1 MDESEPITGG
11 ENQPIA
17 AAGPVNNTSSSK
29 KSSKN
34 NNNTKSTSL
43 GETTHGLILTNIE
56 VASLRKMIIFG
67 VICAVVLLVAII
79 VGGTG
84 PKVYDSTTYNLY
96 QCPNNSH
103 VYTDQC
109 EGQNSLYSYTS
120 PWEQEMPVV
129 SSLSKFWSLQLTPY
143 SYNTT
148 EPTTEL
154 VTFSVLIRGIDENGD
169 HVVRNETTSMNVYCG
184 TGFSKCNTFTIIDE
198 EIINYRVYVVNI
210 YISNATSLFIGD
222 CDFTAWKAHE
232 SFSSFEI
239 GVHLTLMIISCIGI
253 IAFLVGMRRY
263 SLISWTFEQKFLFAL
278 FFSLLLSNNP
288 LFGLQYATQGWFLPF
303 LNAFF
308 TIIFLSTF
316 SIYSLVA
323 LDRVRLEQ
331 IRTQWDISSICKC
344 IVVGVFT
351 ILGIALF
358 SWINIRDRR
367 DPIIGP
373 ATSDGGIQILFYL
386 VATIFICILLWI
398 LLLVILTVP
407 IAYGKRHLFLKF
419 IFTAVPIT
427 VYVISI
433 ISGIFAGTF
442 GPLNANALSVT
453 YYNVLNN
460 VFTAAIAYSYWPHI
474 NPFQKQQYGSEEE
487 RLFTPNE
494 I

>member
-1 MDESEPITGG
+1 MEES
-11 ENQPIA
+11 QPISS
-17 AAGPVNNTSSSK
+17 NEHTSSSSSNK
-29 KSSKN
+29 KVRGGDSKP
-34 NNNTKSTSL
+34 S
-43 GETTHGLILTNIE
+43 GEVAQGLLLTNID
-56 VASLRKMIIFG
+56 VASTRKMIIFG
-67 VICAVVLLVAII
+67 VVCAVVLLIAII

-84 PKVYDSTTYNLY
+84 PKVYDSVTYNLY

-103 VYTDQC
+103 AYTDQC
-109 EGQNSLYSYTS
+109 EGQNSLYSYTQ
-120 PWEQEMPVV
+120 PWEQEMPSVTT
-129 SSLSKFWSLQLTPY
+129 LSKFWSLQLTPY

-148 EPTTEL
+148 QPTSEL

-169 HVVRNETTSMNVYCG
+169 HVVRNETTSMTVYCG
-184 TGFSKCNTFTIIDE
+184 TGFSRCNTFTIIDE
-198 EIINYRVYVVNI
+198 EIIDYRVYVVTL
-210 YISNATSLFIGD
+210 YISNSTTLFIGD

-232 SFSSFEI
+232 RFSSFEI
-239 GVHLTLMIISCIGI
+239 GVHLTLMIISCFGI
-253 IAFLVGMRRY
+253 IIFLIGMRKY
-263 SLISWTFEQKFLFAL
+263 SLTSWTFEQKFLFAL

-303 LNAFF
+303 LNALF
-308 TIIFLSTF
+308 TILFLSTF
-316 SIYSLVA
+316 SIYSLIT

-331 IRTQWDISSICKC
+331 IRTNWDISSICKC
-344 IVVGVFT
+344 AVVGVFT

-358 SWINIRDRR
+358 SWINVRDRR

-398 LLLVILTVP
+398 LLLVIMTVP
-407 IAYGKRHLFLKF
+407 VAYGKSHLFLKF
-419 IFTAVPIT
+419 IFTAVPIS

-460 VFTAAIAYSYWPHI
+460 VFTAAIAYSYWPTL
-474 NPFQKQQYGSEEE
+474 NPFQKKKNGYKKKKFFKQNGK
-487 RLFTPNE
+487 N
-494 I
+494 